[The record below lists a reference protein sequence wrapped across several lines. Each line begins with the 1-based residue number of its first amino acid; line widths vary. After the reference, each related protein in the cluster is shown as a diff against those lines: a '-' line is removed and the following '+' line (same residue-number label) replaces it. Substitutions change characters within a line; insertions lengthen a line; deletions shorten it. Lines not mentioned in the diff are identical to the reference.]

1 MRIIN
6 RKGDSEEIV
15 LDKITSRI
23 KKLCYNLDSTVI
35 DPVVI
40 STKVCSMIRDG
51 ITTIELDELTA
62 NICMN
67 LSLEHP
73 DWGTLGSRIAI
84 NNHQKNVRQS
94 FSEAMNNLYNHR
106 DVHDNHSPLVSKE
119 VWEFSQNPENKDW
132 IEKTLKT
139 KRDYLIDYFGFKTLE
154 RSYLLKTDGKIQE
167 TPQYM
172 WMRVSLGIHG
182 CDKECSKDTYNLMS
196 QKYFTHATPTLFHS
210 GTPRPQM
217 SSCFLMGTDD
227 SVEGIY
233 KTISDTAMISK
244 WAGGIGLH
252 IGNIRC
258 RNSFIRKTGGYSDGI
273 LPMLKVYN
281 HTARYINQSG
291 KRNGSFAMYLP
302 DWHGDIFEFLD
313 AKKNHGGEE
322 ERARDLFYA
331 LWVSDLF
338 MKRVESNGMWS
349 LMCPDRCRN
358 LNDVYGEEFEKLYT
372 EYESKGMYIR
382 QLKAQELWSHILG
395 TQIETGTPYMLY
407 KDPCNKKSN
416 QKNLGTIKSSN
427 LCCEIIEYS
436 DNKEYAVCN
445 LASIALPMY
454 LKHPSLKGSVKIY
467 SKKNCNYCL
476 LTKAFFKE
484 RNIDYEEISVDDN
497 HLRQLFFKDILEKE
511 GKEITTVPQIF
522 IDNKRIGGYSELKDH
537 YLPVFDHKKLRSV
550 VHTIVKNLNKII
562 DINFYPVPETKRS
575 NMRHRPIGIGVQGLA
590 DLFAELHYDFEGEKA
605 RQLNREVFETIY
617 YASLEMSNE
626 LAKEQGPYETFKGS
640 PASEGILQFD
650 MWKGETQFRNNGWD
664 WKGLKESIKKHG
676 IRNSLLVAPMPTAST
691 SQILG
696 CNECFEPFTSN
707 AYTRRTLAGE
717 FTVVNH
723 RLLKKLVNMG
733 IWSDVTKYRLIKER
747 GSVQNMKNLPEEIR
761 KVFKTSWDIKQ
772 KTIIEMA
779 ADRGRFI
786 CQSQSLNIH
795 LKNPT
800 PQLLTKVH
808 FYGWKK
814 GLKTGSYYIRAKSVK
829 NAQNFTIDHSMEQK
843 IKAEEEEE
851 QECLMCGS

>member
-1 MRIIN
+1 
-6 RKGDSEEIV
+6 
-15 LDKITSRI
+15 
-23 KKLCYNLDSTVI
+23 
-35 DPVVI
+35 
-40 STKVCSMIRDG
+40 
-51 ITTIELDELTA
+51 
-62 NICMN
+62 
-67 LSLEHP
+67 
-73 DWGTLGSRIAI
+73 
-84 NNHQKNVRQS
+84 
-94 FSEAMNNLYNHR
+94 
-106 DVHDNHSPLVSKE
+106 
-119 VWEFSQNPENKDW
+119 
-132 IEKTLKT
+132 
-139 KRDYLIDYFGFKTLE
+139 
-154 RSYLLKTDGKIQE
+154 
-167 TPQYM
+167 
-172 WMRVSLGIHG
+172 
-182 CDKECSKDTYNLMS
+182 
-196 QKYFTHATPTLFHS
+196 
-210 GTPRPQM
+210 
-217 SSCFLMGTDD
+217 
-227 SVEGIY
+227 
-233 KTISDTAMISK
+233 
-244 WAGGIGLH
+244 
-252 IGNIRC
+252 
-258 RNSFIRKTGGYSDGI
+258 
-273 LPMLKVYN
+273 
-281 HTARYINQSG
+281 
-291 KRNGSFAMYLP
+291 
-302 DWHGDIFEFLD
+302 
-313 AKKNHGGEE
+313 
-322 ERARDLFYA
+322 
-331 LWVSDLF
+331 
-338 MKRVESNGMWS
+338 
-349 LMCPDRCRN
+349 
-358 LNDVYGEEFEKLYT
+358 
-372 EYESKGMYIR
+372 
-382 QLKAQELWSHILG
+382 
-395 TQIETGTPYMLY
+395 MLY

-454 LKHPSLKGSVKIY
+454 LKHPSLKGTVKIY

-511 GKEITTVPQIF
+511 GKKITTVPQIF
-522 IDNKRIGGYSELKDH
+522 INDTRIGGYSELKDH
-537 YLPVFDHKKLRSV
+537 YLPVFDHKKLRNV

-605 RQLNREVFETIY
+605 RKLNSEIFETIY
-617 YASLEMSNE
+617 YSSLEMSNE
-626 LAKEQGPYETFKGS
+626 LAKQQGAYETFKGS

-650 MWKGETQFRNNGWD
+650 MWKGKTTFRENGWD

-696 CNECFEPFTSN
+696 CNECFEPYTSN

-733 IWSDVTKYRLIKER
+733 LWSEVTKYRLIKER
-747 GSVQNMKNLPEEIR
+747 GSVQNMKNLPSEIR

-843 IKAEEEEE
+843 IKAEEQEEE
-851 QECLMCGS
+851 ECLMCGS